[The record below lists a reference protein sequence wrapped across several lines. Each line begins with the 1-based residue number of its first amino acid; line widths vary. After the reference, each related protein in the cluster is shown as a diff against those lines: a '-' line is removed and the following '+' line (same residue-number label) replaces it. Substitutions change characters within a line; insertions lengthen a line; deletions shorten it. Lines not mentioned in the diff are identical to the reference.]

1 MATEVTQVVAEKLAE
16 IRFCLFSGKT
26 LVRETRVGRRSISP
40 PENFKSVSQDMGMF
54 PHWETASSDSPNTFI
69 EPGQINPWQEVG
81 VAGNPRVDLVVG
93 EDHGVHLDVL
103 DLVRVVADHTGKLHF
118 SDFLQLEW
126 EDL

>member
-1 MATEVTQVVAEKLAE
+1 MATEVTQVVAKKFAE

-26 LVRETRVGRRSISP
+26 LVRETRVRRRSISP
-40 PENFKSVSQDMGMF
+40 PENFKSVSQDLGIF
-54 PHWETASSDSPNTFI
+54 STLGNCIFQYTFI

-103 DLVRVVADHTGKLHF
+103 DLVRVVADHAGKLHPP
-118 SDFLQLEW
+118 DFVQLEGKGQ
-126 EDL
+126 